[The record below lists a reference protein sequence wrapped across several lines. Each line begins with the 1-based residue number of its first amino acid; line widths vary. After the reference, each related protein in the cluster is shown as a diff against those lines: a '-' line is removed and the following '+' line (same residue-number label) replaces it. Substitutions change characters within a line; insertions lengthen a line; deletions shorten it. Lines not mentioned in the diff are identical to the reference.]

1 MSQCLIGPGVMQRSC
16 HVNKTIKDNQNWTV
30 KTEVA
35 SLEATHAELS
45 HKNIFFSDFLVHR
58 ILHGML
64 RHAFAVFFLVL
75 PLLPVMVKFALFMG

>member
-1 MSQCLIGPGVMQRSC
+1 M
-16 HVNKTIKDNQNWTV
+16 

-35 SLEATHAELS
+35 SLEATHTELS

-75 PLLPVMVKFALFMG
+75 PLLPFMVKFALFMGFITRVIKNYWMAFTMRQMELCSRQINL